1 MFSLPELWRG
11 PVEDVLATYE
21 RSIEVTVA
29 AHGLIGSSPI
39 AFRRMATFLVLLLG
53 LDLSS
58 RSDDAVWD
66 AWGQA
71 GGAYRA

>member
-1 MFSLPELWRG
+1 
-11 PVEDVLATYE
+11 
-21 RSIEVTVA
+21 
-29 AHGLIGSSPI
+29 
-39 AFRRMATFLVLLLG
+39 MATFLVLLLG